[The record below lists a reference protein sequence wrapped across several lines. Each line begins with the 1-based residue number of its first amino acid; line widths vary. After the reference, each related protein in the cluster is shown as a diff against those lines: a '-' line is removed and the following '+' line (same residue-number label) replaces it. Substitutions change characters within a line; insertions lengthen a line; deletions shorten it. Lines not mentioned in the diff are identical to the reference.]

1 MLNEIQQEVESLPH
15 SQSINPMLHH
25 SGDVPEL
32 LPTDQWTLEEV
43 RLEFLWPSLHSI
55 TCMSKTNLNKK
66 IVAMLQT
73 PPTYSVLVPVVNP

>member
-15 SQSINPMLHH
+15 SQSINPMLRH

-43 RLEFLWPSLHSI
+43 RLEFLWPSPPFHNMHEQNEPQQENSGD
-55 TCMSKTNLNKK
+55 
-66 IVAMLQT
+66 VANS
-73 PPTYSVLVPVVNP
+73 TYL

>member
-15 SQSINPMLHH
+15 SQSINPMLRH

-43 RLEFLWPSLHSI
+43 RLEFLWPSPPFHNMHEQKEPQQENSGD
-55 TCMSKTNLNKK
+55 
-66 IVAMLQT
+66 VANS
-73 PPTYSVLVPVVNP
+73 TYL